1 MQIIKDGT
9 TLRSAITQQKVV
21 GKRIAFVPTMGNLHQ
36 GHLDLVREAKK
47 VADSIVVSIYVN
59 PTQFGANEDLDKY
72 PRTLAADC
80 AQLEALG
87 VDFVFTPSDAEMY
100 PNGFE
105 NRTQISVEHLSNVL
119 CGSRREGHFNGVC
132 IIVAKLFNLVQPDY
146 AIFGQKDLQQLTII
160 RHMTSDLCM
169 PITIIGVDTRR
180 EQSGLAMSSRNGY
193 LSDQQKLLAANIYAT
208 LKQIKQAIER
218 SHYNYSELS
227 SKASA
232 ALNELGFRTDYLEIR
247 RTSDLQLAEDG
258 QRDAELAIFI
268 AAYLDNTRLI
278 DNMIIRL

>member
-1 MQIIKDGT
+1 
-9 TLRSAITQQKVV
+9 
-21 GKRIAFVPTMGNLHQ
+21 
-36 GHLDLVREAKK
+36 
-47 VADSIVVSIYVN
+47 
-59 PTQFGANEDLDKY
+59 
-72 PRTLAADC
+72 
-80 AQLEALG
+80 
-87 VDFVFTPSDAEMY
+87 MY

-232 ALNELGFRTDYLEIR
+232 ALNELGFCTDYLEIR

-278 DNMIIRL
+278 DNMIISL